1 MSGENPPPQ
10 RLDAAKPRDPT
21 HPPPPELTK
30 DTPSPTLL
38 LCHSNDYVF
47 STFSQTQQQC
57 TTPTPYF
64 YTPSTAH
71 PTPLNCADPPAYVSI
86 FLLRGYYKIALV
98 DGPPL
103 APGGSSFSAGGH
115 FLCACVAH
123 HVENPYARANSV
135 YTTCE
140 NIMPTIK
147 IEPTKERPVPYDTS
161 EEKPETLIDEM
172 AVAANT
178 VELQLQLGAQLDISE
193 GDMEREKELLRAVT
207 EARKPGPLKEPN
219 TAYAAAAFLRTYG
232 AQLALDAATAR
243 AAITN
248 KLMEI
253 ANCGDPRYELKALE
267 LLGKHS
273 DIGIFTDR
281 SEITVNYKD
290 ADDLENAIKE
300 RVKRLLNATVVHEI
314 PLGQALDDELGVAK
328 RKPSLDAVLG
338 FEDEEDAELVDE

>member
-1 MSGENPPPQ
+1 
-10 RLDAAKPRDPT
+10 
-21 HPPPPELTK
+21 
-30 DTPSPTLL
+30 
-38 LCHSNDYVF
+38 
-47 STFSQTQQQC
+47 
-57 TTPTPYF
+57 
-64 YTPSTAH
+64 
-71 PTPLNCADPPAYVSI
+71 
-86 FLLRGYYKIALV
+86 
-98 DGPPL
+98 
-103 APGGSSFSAGGH
+103 
-115 FLCACVAH
+115 
-123 HVENPYARANSV
+123 
-135 YTTCE
+135 
-140 NIMPTIK
+140 MPTIK

-161 EEKPETLIDEM
+161 EQKPETLIDEM

-338 FEDEEDAELVDE
+338 FEDEEDAELINE